1 MEISVYSVSR
11 RSAFPAL
18 FPFPFRSFNGREVSS
33 SRASS
38 LSAGKK
44 RNQKVG
50 KNLILKNCH
59 SVSIWKFQGYQ
70 LPPTS
75 VFFTPSS
82 AFASRISRFS
92 SSSPPPPPHLHLYGG
107 RLSTGCSYCLAR
119 LAANRQ
125 IRLKDID
132 LKSLEY
138 ARSPPTCSDQR
149 YLLSHVVTLDHA
161 IIKGRCYRHKSI
173 AINIYTLPLKIQ
185 CPRPTQKYFKTRFS
199 DVNIYCWFYLREKSM
214 IRQLLQNS
222 LLKYF

>member
-1 MEISVYSVSR
+1 MLSMSNVNWRFVYPETTPQIWLMAGIVVSIMMVTGN
-11 RSAFPAL
+11 SQNSMNKKWKLAFTPCLAGPL
-18 FPFPFRSFNGREVSS
+18 SLLFSHFPFARWTIAKLVRRGR
-33 SRASS
+33 RSS

-92 SSSPPPPPHLHLYGG
+92 SPSPPPHLHLYGG

-119 LAANRQ
+119 SAANRQ

-132 LKSLEY
+132 LATRAWNVLVRLRR
-138 ARSPPTCSDQR
+138 APTGD
-149 YLLSHVVTLDHA
+149 
-161 IIKGRCYRHKSI
+161 
-173 AINIYTLPLKIQ
+173 
-185 CPRPTQKYFKTRFS
+185 
-199 DVNIYCWFYLREKSM
+199 IYCLTLYRGSC
-214 IRQLLQNS
+214 NN
-222 LLKYF
+222 

>member
-1 MEISVYSVSR
+1 MAGIVVSIMMVTGN
-11 RSAFPAL
+11 SQNSMNKKWKLAFTPCLAGPLSLPL
-18 FPFPFRSFNGREVSS
+18 FPFPFRSFNDREVSS
-33 SRASS
+33 SRAPS

-92 SSSPPPPPHLHLYGG
+92 SPSPPPHLHLYGG

-119 LAANRQ
+119 SAANRQ

-132 LKSLEY
+132 LATRAWNVLVRLRR
-138 ARSPPTCSDQR
+138 APTGDIYCLCCTVD
-149 YLLSHVVTLDHA
+149 HV
-161 IIKGRCYRHKSI
+161 IIKGRCCRHKSI
-173 AINIYTLPLKIQ
+173 AINIR
-185 CPRPTQKYFKTRFS
+185 CH
-199 DVNIYCWFYLREKSM
+199 
-214 IRQLLQNS
+214 
-222 LLKYF
+222 